1 MRGQDH
7 VVARAAATFNR
18 GELVL
23 PRPDRPL
30 GAFLTVGS
38 TGTGKTELV
47 FLTVRYP
54 GTLIPCDLSVAA
66 ICS

>member
-1 MRGQDH
+1 MRGQH
-7 VVARAAATFNR
+7 HIVAHAAAIFTR
-18 GELVL
+18 CELGL
-23 PRPDRPL
+23 TRPDRPL

-38 TGTGKTELV
+38 TGTGMTELV

-54 GTLIPCDLSVAA
+54 ETLIPCDLNVAA